1 MKAQIQLDLNA
12 VMEGIAKLDLDE
24 LEAFATKIN
33 YLVAKKKAPNIPKRE
48 AILLEKIN
56 EGLPIEIQ
64 EEYHTLLE
72 KSANETLTESEHKRL
87 LKLIP
92 LAEAKQVERLK
103 YLIELAQLRN
113 ITVDELMEH
122 LGITPPANVQK
133 TRLKG

>member
-1 MKAQIQLDLNA
+1 MKNSLTVIPTN
-12 VMEGIAKLDLDE
+12 E
-24 LEAFATKIN
+24 L
-33 YLVAKKKAPNIPKRE
+33 
-48 AILLEKIN
+48 
-56 EGLPIEIQ
+56 

-122 LGITPPANVQK
+122 LGIIPPANV
-133 TRLKG
+133 